1 MGASNAKY
9 DLIPFCLSFKSLSIR
24 LPLEN
29 NNTRNQFSNC
39 SFILWHLYERF
50 LSNQRC
56 YQPLASFNV
65 SQFGILKNEMPML
78 FNNNMNTFFFIHSCC
93 YDRQA
98 LKHFSFQS
106 IMSLIRT
113 SKLHGIETN
122 NGVDNKTKLHCNL
135 LRFRYIP
142 NWNFQYN
149 KLIFFL
155 LDFLR
160 ASREFRKPSSF
171 ESCLLIDRNIEYK
184 LTFDLKA
191 ISKVV
196 IICITLYLLDQQK
209 DTKTSGKLRM
219 VDFLQNLLRNV
230 QNFEMRITKNKPAS
244 SMNLVT
250 VLQNRNSKK
259 RRCIF
264 YASSIFIAK
273 FYMVRHLVGCHF
285 SF

>member
-9 DLIPFCLSFKSLSIR
+9 DLIPFCLSFKSRSIR
-24 LPLEN
+24 LLLEN

-113 SKLHGIETN
+113 SQPHGIETHN
-122 NGVDNKTKLHCNL
+122 IMLTTKQNCIVIC
-135 LRFRYIP
+135 FVFGT
-142 NWNFQYN
+142 FQ
-149 KLIFFL
+149 IGI
-155 LDFLR
+155 
-160 ASREFRKPSSF
+160 S
-171 ESCLLIDRNIEYK
+171 NI
-184 LTFDLKA
+184 
-191 ISKVV
+191 
-196 IICITLYLLDQQK
+196 
-209 DTKTSGKLRM
+209 TS
-219 VDFLQNLLRNV
+219 
-230 QNFEMRITKNKPAS
+230 
-244 SMNLVT
+244 
-250 VLQNRNSKK
+250 
-259 RRCIF
+259 
-264 YASSIFIAK
+264 
-273 FYMVRHLVGCHF
+273 
-285 SF
+285 